1 VTREILPGSLRAIAN
16 YVQGVSN
23 HDLVTLRS
31 SGSKA
36 TDNGKAQSSLDK
48 PGIQMIDSQV
58 SKQLVEVAI
67 LLF

>member
-1 VTREILPGSLRAIAN
+1 M
-16 YVQGVSN
+16 YKVSN